1 MQYTSSSFA
10 EMLVRLL
17 GWALRPWR
25 HAPAFPEPFP
35 PRAAFASHVPDT
47 VLDRGVRP
55 IFSFIGRAALRLR
68 PFQGGSLHW
77 YLVYILA
84 TLLVLLLWR

>member
-10 EMLVRLL
+10 DMLVRLL
-17 GWALRPWR
+17 AWALRPER
-25 HAPAFPEPFP
+25 HAPTITEPFP
-35 PRAAFASHVPDT
+35 QRATFASHVPDT

-55 IFSFIGRAALRLR
+55 VFGLFGRAAMRLR
-68 PFQGGSLHW
+68 PFQSGSIHF
-77 YLVYILA
+77 YLLYILA